1 MSSIHT
7 PPEASSLEDRVAT
20 ATMVA
25 WGRHGYLTED
35 GEPDLNHVTDLI
47 YELVSKAE
55 AKKKIERAKVGITR
69 RALMEAV
76 FPKVMGPEG
85 WAEEDDPE
93 VSEGVYK
100 SLDSTCWRLTNTS
113 PNGPIQSRLNSDHGV
128 VLCRTKVNPHRT
140 DAVYVTR
147 DLGCLLEDII
157 KPQRDNQKK
166 RADRDAAFTAMLI
179 ERVPE
184 HGTRFNRE
192 LVGGLRTAL
201 SSAQAIVAGALE
213 ASQVDDDDDDDDL
226 GVGDVDDLR

>member
-1 MSSIHT
+1 MSTIHT
-7 PPEASSLEDRVAT
+7 PPEAPLEDRVAT

-25 WGRHGYLTED
+25 WGRHGYLSDD
-35 GEPDLNHVTDLI
+35 GEPDLTKVTDLV

-76 FPKVMGPEG
+76 FPKVVGPEA
-85 WAEEDDPE
+85 WADEDDPE
-93 VSEGVYK
+93 VAEGVYK
-100 SLDSTCWRLTNTS
+100 ALDSTCWRLTNTS
-113 PNGPIQSRLNSDHGV
+113 PNGPIQNRLNSDHGV

-140 DAVYVTR
+140 DAVYVTS
-147 DLGCLLEDII
+147 DLGCLLEDAI

-166 RADRDAAFTAMLI
+166 RADREAAFTAMLI

-184 HGTRFNRE
+184 HGARFNRE

-201 SSAQAIVAGALE
+201 TSAQAIVAGALE
-213 ASQVDDDDDDDDL
+213 ASQVDDDDDDLD
-226 GVGDVDDLR
+226 VGDVDDLR